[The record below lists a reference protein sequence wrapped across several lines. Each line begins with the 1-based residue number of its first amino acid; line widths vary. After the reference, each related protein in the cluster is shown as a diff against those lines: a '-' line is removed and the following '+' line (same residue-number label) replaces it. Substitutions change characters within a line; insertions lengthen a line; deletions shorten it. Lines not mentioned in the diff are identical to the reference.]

1 MSEKKAEKI
10 LQEELQDFIQNQE
23 KKEKLM
29 VENQVRIY
37 YDSVVYRAEGILRF
51 SEQQNR
57 CRGIESDAYPK
68 SEDAQEES
76 L

>member
-1 MSEKKAEKI
+1 
-10 LQEELQDFIQNQE
+10 
-23 KKEKLM
+23 M